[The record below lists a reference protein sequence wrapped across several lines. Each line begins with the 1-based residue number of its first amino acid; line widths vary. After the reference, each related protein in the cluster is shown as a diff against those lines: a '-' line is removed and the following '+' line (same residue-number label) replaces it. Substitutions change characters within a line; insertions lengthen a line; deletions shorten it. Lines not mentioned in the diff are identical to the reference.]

1 MNVRNIIEKA
11 VDQHLIDKEST
22 SAESIHKTGSFLKEA
37 DYKLQEAISDKTKK
51 LHEKM
56 VDGIIDPGYISEG
69 YVVEEFEGQT
79 IRRPVIDLVQQG
91 GGMFGIALL
100 GYTYIMEKV
109 GIRFYSHGGTS
120 AGGINAS
127 FLASMDNSIYE
138 RNSIFHKDD
147 PNRQATK
154 SELLTHII
162 RHTDFSSFMDR
173 GGLVGWLQSSFFKN
187 IKKNALWFTL
197 LMISI
202 IFLVVCFALFGY
214 IFNCENGLTCIE
226 VRMYDFFIG
235 TLNVIALIILIYVL
249 LVKLFG
255 PQFGVNTGDVFYNW
269 ANTFFNLMQIQNTD
283 DLYRRLAEKTIH
295 PGKPDDRARLVLITA
310 NLTHNRIVKFPE
322 RAVFY
327 WSNSLKVKPAAYLRS
342 TMSLPFIFR
351 AFIPS
356 EDHYH
361 DPNPSDKVEKKAR
374 FVDGGMLS
382 NFPIRE
388 FHKAG
393 SSPRFPTFG
402 VLLSDIGLT
411 EAELRERGSKV
422 EPGKFTKMKLVS
434 YIGSFIKTFRNFY
447 DFEFIFGTPEID
459 LRVETV
465 DTKNFNSLDF
475 WMEMEDKKALFLKGA
490 DAAIRQLEKFDW
502 NDYKPE
508 REKLELQSKY

>member
-1 MNVRNIIEKA
+1 MDVRNIIEKA
-11 VDQHLIDKEST
+11 VDQQLIDKEARSD
-22 SAESIHKTGSFLKEA
+22 ANIYDTGSFLKEA
-37 DYKLQEAISDKTKK
+37 DDKLEKAIADKPK
-51 LHEKM
+51 LKEKIING
-56 VDGIIDPGYISEG
+56 VIDPKYISEG
-69 YVVEEFEGQT
+69 YVKEEFDDNTVE
-79 IRRPVIDLVQQG
+79 RPVIDLVQQG

-127 FLASMDNSIYE
+127 FMASMDNSIYE
-138 RNSIFHKDD
+138 RKSIFHKED

-202 IFLVVCFALFGY
+202 LFLVGCFAVFGC
-214 IFNCENGLTCIE
+214 IFNIDNGLTDAEI
-226 VRMYDFFIG
+226 RMYDFFIG
-235 TLNVIALIILIYVL
+235 TLNVIALIILIYIL

-255 PQFGVNTGDVFYNW
+255 PQFGVNTGNVFYQW
-269 ANTFFNLMQIQNTD
+269 ADTFFNLMQIQDTS
-283 DLYRRLAEKTIH
+283 DLYKRLAKKTIH
-295 PGKPDDRARLVLITA
+295 PGRPDDRARLVMITA

-322 RAVFY
+322 RAAFY

-356 EDHYH
+356 VEHYH
-361 DPNPSDKVEKKAR
+361 NPDGVDKVEKKAR

-388 FHKAG
+388 FHKTG

-411 EAELRERGSKV
+411 DTELRERSTGL
-422 EPGKFTKMKLVS
+422 EPGSFKKLTLIG

-447 DFEFIFGTPEID
+447 DFEFIFGTPEIEQ
-459 LRVETV
+459 RVETV
-465 DTKNFNSLDF
+465 DTKDCNSLDF
-475 WMEMEDKKALFLKGA
+475 WMDMDEKKKLFLRGA
-490 DAAIRQLEKFDW
+490 DAAIRQLEKFNW